1 MNYDPIFLE
10 RQRKMHYYQHHIG
23 DYRAATAHL
32 TNDEDLA
39 YRRLLDMYYDT
50 EQKISTDTE
59 WVARRI
65 RMDVTVV
72 ESVLVDM
79 FQEDEDGWFHSRC
92 EREIEAFKGKLETA
106 SKAGKASAAKR
117 AAEKINARPTTVQP
131 TNNHKPLTNN
141 HKPMNTAPD
150 GVSEKVWQ
158 DFVQLRKAKKA
169 AITDTGIKG
178 ILREATKAGYSLQEA
193 LETCC
198 TRGWVGFKAD
208 WVQAVGKSAPKAVPK
223 SFAQMDA
230 EFKRHQYEEMVGR
243 KPTVV
248 INTLEIEN
256 GSN

>member
-1 MNYDPIFLE
+1 
-10 RQRKMHYYQHHIG
+10 MHYYQHHIG

>member
-117 AAEKINARPTTVQP
+117 AAEKINVRPTNVQP

>member
-1 MNYDPIFLE
+1 
-10 RQRKMHYYQHHIG
+10 MHYYQHHIG

-65 RMDVTVV
+65 RMDVTIV

>member
-1 MNYDPIFLE
+1 
-10 RQRKMHYYQHHIG
+10 MHYYQHHIG

-50 EQKISTDTE
+50 EQKIPADTD

-79 FQEDEDGWFHSRC
+79 FQEDDDGWFHSRC

-117 AAEKINARPTTVQP
+117 AAEKLNARSTTVQP
-131 TNNHKPLTNN
+131 TINHKPLTIN
-141 HKPMNTAPD
+141 HKPLTINHKRIQAPD
-150 GVSEKVWQ
+150 GVSEKVWA
-158 DFVQLRKAKKA
+158 DFIQLRKVKKA
-169 AITDTGIKG
+169 VITDTGIKG

-198 TRGWVGFKAD
+198 TRGWVGFKAE
-208 WVQAVGKSAPKAVPK
+208 WVKTALKTPTK
-223 SFAQMDA
+223 SFAETERDYKQ
-230 EFKRHQYEEMVGR
+230 KQYDEMVGR
-243 KPTVV
+243 KTVEV
-248 INTLEIEN
+248 TALEIEN

>member
-1 MNYDPIFLE
+1 
-10 RQRKMHYYQHHIG
+10 MHYYQHHIG

-50 EQKISTDTE
+50 EQKIPADTD

-79 FQEDEDGWFHSRC
+79 FQEDEDGWFHARC

-117 AAEKINARPTTVQP
+117 AAEKTNVRPTTVQP
-131 TNNHKPLTNN
+131 TINHKPLTIN
-141 HKPMNTAPD
+141 HKRIQAPD
-150 GVSEKVWQ
+150 GVDQKVWD
-158 DFVQLRKAKKA
+158 DFVQLRKVKKA
-169 AITDTGIKG
+169 VITETAIKG
-178 ILREATKAGYSLQEA
+178 LQREANKAGYSLQEA

-198 TRGWVGFKAD
+198 SRGWVGFKAS
-208 WVQAVGKSAPKAVPK
+208 WVQAVGKYAPNAAPK
-223 SFAQMDA
+223 SFAEMDA

>member
-1 MNYDPIFLE
+1 
-10 RQRKMHYYQHHIG
+10 MHYYQHHIG

-50 EQKISTDTE
+50 EQKIPTDTD

-117 AAEKINARPTTVQP
+117 AAEKINVRPTTVHP
-131 TNNHKPLTNN
+131 TINHKPLTIN
-141 HKPMNTAPD
+141 HKRIQAPD
-150 GVSEKVWQ
+150 GVDKKIWD

-169 AITDTGIKG
+169 VITETGIKG
-178 ILREATKAGYSLQEA
+178 LQREANKAGYSLQEA

-198 TRGWVGFKAD
+198 SRGWVGFKAS
-208 WVQAVGKSAPKAVPK
+208 WVQDTLKTPAK
-223 SFAQMDA
+223 SFAETEREYKQ
-230 EFKRHQYEEMVGR
+230 KQYEEMVGR
-243 KPTVV
+243 KPVTLV
-248 INTLEIEN
+248 NTLEIEN

>member
-1 MNYDPIFLE
+1 
-10 RQRKMHYYQHHIG
+10 MHYYQHHIG

-50 EQKISTDTE
+50 EQKIPADTD

-117 AAEKINARPTTVQP
+117 AAEKINARSTTVQP

-158 DFVQLRKAKKA
+158 DFVQLRKVKKA
-169 AITDTGIKG
+169 VITDTGIKG

-198 TRGWVGFKAD
+198 TRGWVGFKAE
-208 WVQAVGKSAPKAVPK
+208 WVKTALKTPTK
-223 SFAQMDA
+223 SFAETERDYKQ
-230 EFKRHQYEEMVGR
+230 KQYDEMVGR
-243 KPTVV
+243 KTVEV
-248 INTLEIEN
+248 TALEIEN

>member
-1 MNYDPIFLE
+1 LNYDPIFLE
-10 RQRKMHYYQHHIG
+10 RQRKMYYYQHHIG

-32 TNDEDLA
+32 TNEEDLA

-50 EQKISTDTE
+50 EQKIPTDTE

-79 FQEDEDGWFHSRC
+79 FQEEPDGWLHSRC
-92 EREIEAFKGKLETA
+92 EREIEAFKGKMETA

-117 AAEKINARPTTVQP
+117 AAEKINARTTTVQL

-150 GVSEKVWQ
+150 GVDQKVWE
-158 DFVQLRKAKKA
+158 DFVQLRKVKKA
-169 AITDTGIKG
+169 AITDTAIKG
-178 ILREATKAGYSLQEA
+178 ILREANKAGYSLQEA

-198 TRGWVGFKAD
+198 SRGWVGFKAS
-208 WVQAVGKSAPKAVPK
+208 WVQDAVKTSAK
-223 SFAQMDA
+223 SFAETEREYKQQ
-230 EFKRHQYEEMVGR
+230 QYDEMVGR
-243 KPTVV
+243 NT
-248 INTLEIEN
+248 INAALEIRN

>member
-1 MNYDPIFLE
+1 
-10 RQRKMHYYQHHIG
+10 MHYYQHHIG

-50 EQKISTDTE
+50 EQKIPADTD

-117 AAEKINARPTTVQP
+117 AAEKLNARSTTVQP
-131 TNNHKPLTNN
+131 TINHKPLTIN
-141 HKPMNTAPD
+141 HKPLTINHKRIQAPD
-150 GVSEKVWQ
+150 GVSEKVWA
-158 DFVQLRKAKKA
+158 DFIQLRKVKKA
-169 AITDTGIKG
+169 VITDTGIKG

-198 TRGWVGFKAD
+198 TRGWVGFKAE
-208 WVQAVGKSAPKAVPK
+208 WVKTAIKTPTK
-223 SFAQMDA
+223 SFAETERDYKQ
-230 EFKRHQYEEMVGR
+230 KQYDEMVGR
-243 KPTVV
+243 KTVEV
-248 INTLEIEN
+248 TALEIEN

>member
-1 MNYDPIFLE
+1 
-10 RQRKMHYYQHHIG
+10 MHYYQHHIG

-32 TNDEDLA
+32 TNEEDLA

-50 EQKISTDTE
+50 EQKIPTDTE

-117 AAEKINARPTTVQP
+117 AAEKINARSTHVQP
-131 TNNHKPLTNN
+131 TNNHKPITNN
-141 HKPMNTAPD
+141 QKRIQAPD
-150 GVSEKVWQ
+150 GVSEKVWD

-169 AITDTGIKG
+169 VITETAIKG
-178 ILREATKAGYSLQEA
+178 IQREADKAGYSLQEA

-198 TRGWVGFKAD
+198 SRGWVGFKAE
-208 WVQAVGKSAPKAVPK
+208 WAKNALKTPAK
-223 SFAQMDA
+223 SFAETEREYKQ
-230 EFKRHQYEEMVGR
+230 KQYEEMVGR
-243 KPTVV
+243 KPVTFA
-248 INTLEIEN
+248 LEIEN

>member
-1 MNYDPIFLE
+1 
-10 RQRKMHYYQHHIG
+10 MHYYQHHIG

-32 TNDEDLA
+32 TNEEDLA

-50 EQKISTDTE
+50 EQKIPTDTE

-79 FQEDEDGWFHSRC
+79 FQEEPDGWLHSRC

-117 AAEKINARPTTVQP
+117 AAEKINVRSTTVQP
-131 TNNHKPLTNN
+131 TNNHKPRTNN
-141 HKPMNTAPD
+141 HKPVNTAPV
-150 GVSEKVWQ
+150 GVDQKVWE

-169 AITDTGIKG
+169 EITETALKG
-178 ILREATKAGYSLQEA
+178 IQKEADKAGYSLQEA
-193 LETCC
+193 LEACC
-198 TRGWVGFKAD
+198 SRGWVGFKAE
-208 WVQAVGKSAPKAVPK
+208 WVKTASKTPAK
-223 SFAQMDA
+223 SFAEMDA
-230 EFKRHQYEEMVGR
+230 EFKRQQYEEMVGR

>member
-1 MNYDPIFLE
+1 
-10 RQRKMHYYQHHIG
+10 MHYYQHHIG

-32 TNDEDLA
+32 TNEEDLA

-50 EQKISTDTE
+50 EQKIPADTE

-79 FQEDEDGWFHSRC
+79 FQEDDDGWFHSRC

-117 AAEKINARPTTVQP
+117 AAEKVNVRPTTVQP
-131 TNNHKPLTNN
+131 TINHKPLTNN

-198 TRGWVGFKAD
+198 TRGWVGFKAE
-208 WVQAVGKSAPKAVPK
+208 WVKTPLKTPLK
-223 SFAQMDA
+223 SFAETEREYKQQ
-230 EFKRHQYEEMVGR
+230 QYDEMVGR
-243 KPTVV
+243 KTVEV
-248 INTLEIEN
+248 TALGIEN